1 MPPNPPRL
9 PHHRNRNPWLALEE
23 MRADR
28 RLREH
33 LLKLRLQEKEK
44 AANLWKVANR
54 RERPSL
60 LKGANRLLQ
69 SLKMLLLRLRLK
81 RPIRKP

>member
-44 AANLWKVANR
+44 AANLWKV
-54 RERPSL
+54 PSL
-60 LKGANRLLQ
+60 PKASLMKGANRLLQ